1 MLTDSWVD
9 DEYYVGDDGAMLINT
24 WKKTLADE
32 DMDDPEDDGDSWYYF
47 GSKGKKTTSDT
58 KKINGKTYFFDDDG
72 KMRDGWYQDG
82 NDIYYLGDEDEGAR
96 TSGSVSYTHLD
107 VYKRQALHYIYS

>member
-1 MLTDSWVD
+1 MATDQWVD

-32 DMDDPEDDGDSWYYF
+32 DMDDPEDDGDAWYYF

-58 KKINGKTYFFDDDG
+58 KKINGKTFVTEIYFDKKSKETF
-72 KMRDGWYQDG
+72 QDKLFKVIQSKE
-82 NDIYYLGDEDEGAR
+82 NSSE
-96 TSGSVSYTHLD
+96 
-107 VYKRQALHYIYS
+107 